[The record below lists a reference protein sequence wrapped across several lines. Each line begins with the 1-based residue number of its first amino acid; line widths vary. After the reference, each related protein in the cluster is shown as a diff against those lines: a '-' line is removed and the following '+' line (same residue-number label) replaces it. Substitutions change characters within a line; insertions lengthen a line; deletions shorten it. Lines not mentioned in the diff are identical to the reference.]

1 MIYLL
6 LTLFAIGIS
15 PPVFCTIVQPDQI
28 AKTVFLNDTTFL
40 AYNSSAIKCRI
51 DCADAET
58 MLQKDFRSFQKVWM
72 FNNTE
77 MFSADDKTF
86 IDSNRSLE
94 FQVLNMED
102 TGSYQCCIRSTDLA
116 YQSFVCYST
125 LLIVVEEMPEDGM
138 NATAPTTTGLFASKA
153 IKKNSVFSE
162 APPPPSWNVVI
173 EDGDILNAQPEN
185 NYFLKIFED
194 NVTSIHC
201 LVNEVEIKIKTSNN
215 FPPPLYNDVLIQSFN
230 LTDHSGVYVCNG
242 TLQIGN
248 ETTIESVSFTVSQ
261 SWNDNKNA
269 DLLDAKLVAEA
280 LKSAF
285 TVFSFFFISLFILFS
300 VFGA

>member
-1 MIYLL
+1 MIYALI
-6 LTLFAIGIS
+6 LFSIGIS
-15 PPVFCTIVQPDQI
+15 SPAFCIIVQPEQI
-28 AKTVFLNDTTFL
+28 AKTVFLNDTSFL
-40 AYNSSAIKCRI
+40 SYNSSASKCRI

-77 MFSADDKTF
+77 MFSTDDKTF

-94 FQVLNMED
+94 FQVLDMED
-102 TGSYQCCIRSTDLA
+102 TGSYQCCIRSMDLA
-116 YQSFVCYST
+116 YQSFICYST
-125 LLIVVEEMPEDGM
+125 LLIVIDEMPGDLL
-138 NATAPTTTGLFASKA
+138 NTTILTTT
-153 IKKNSVFSE
+153 E
-162 APPPPSWNVVI
+162 APALPSWNVVI
-173 EDGDILNAQPEN
+173 EDGNVLNAQPEN
-185 NYFLKIFED
+185 NYFLKIFEN

-201 LVNEVEIKIKTSNN
+201 LVNEVQIHIKTSNS

-230 LTDHSGVYVCNG
+230 WTDHSGVYICNG

-248 ETTIESVSFTVSQ
+248 ETTIESVSFIVSQ
-261 SWNDNKNA
+261 SWADNKNA
-269 DLLDAKLVAEA
+269 DLLDAKVVAEV

-285 TVFSFFFISLFILFS
+285 TISFFFISFLILLS